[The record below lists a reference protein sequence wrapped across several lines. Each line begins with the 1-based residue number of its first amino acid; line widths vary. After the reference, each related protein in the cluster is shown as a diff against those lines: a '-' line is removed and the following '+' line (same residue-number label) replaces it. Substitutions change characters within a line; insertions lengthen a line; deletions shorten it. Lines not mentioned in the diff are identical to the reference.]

1 MDKLAF
7 GGGTGSDE
15 KTTEQRIQDEIAGDD
30 VLVSLSPNNHYLAS
44 IHDPRRRVY
53 WGTPFHGGSGKRKI
67 LTQTVCVV
75 QAGPDF

>member
-30 VLVSLSPNNHYLAS
+30 VLVSLSLNSDLFSFDSRSKAALLPGNPLS
-44 IHDPRRRVY
+44 
-53 WGTPFHGGSGKRKI
+53 WRKW
-67 LTQTVCVV
+67 
-75 QAGPDF
+75 